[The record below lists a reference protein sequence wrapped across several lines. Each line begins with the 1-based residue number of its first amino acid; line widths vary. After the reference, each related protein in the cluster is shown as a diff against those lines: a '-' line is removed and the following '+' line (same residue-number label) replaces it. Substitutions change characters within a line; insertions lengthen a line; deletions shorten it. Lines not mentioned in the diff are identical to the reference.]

1 MFKTL
6 ICNRRYRRSGTRRAL
21 NTTIEKNKKM
31 FYDSV
36 LTGVKW
42 GDRFGGGGGGGDLEE
57 EEGEE
62 EDEGAMFLIGIAY
75 YFGCFVSVM
84 THI

>member
-1 MFKTL
+1 
-6 ICNRRYRRSGTRRAL
+6 
-21 NTTIEKNKKM
+21 M

-42 GDRFGGGGGGGDLEE
+42 GDRFGGGGGGDLDE